1 MLVGSARQLA
11 GKQSFAWSG
20 FVLSTYSPASWRQR
34 FAAVVGRSACMSSR
48 SSLRSGNFFPTAHLP
63 VPMAD
68 GTQRE

>member
-1 MLVGSARQLA
+1 
-11 GKQSFAWSG
+11 
-20 FVLSTYSPASWRQR
+20 
-34 FAAVVGRSACMSSR
+34 MSSR